1 MKRLLN
7 LFFCLSA
14 VMMLSVPQFAAAQT
28 AGVTVSGKVS
38 DQNGL
43 PIIGAGVV
51 LSSDSSTGTTT
62 DLDGN
67 YTITVPADATLNFSC
82 IGYKDEAVSVNGR
95 SKIDVVLSEDNEF
108 I

>member
-28 AGVTVSGKVS
+28 AEVTVSGKVS

-67 YTITVPADATLNFSC
+67 WGSCWLRAAARRPRPRSGISGCSPRPA
-82 IGYKDEAVSVNGR
+82 GR
-95 SKIDVVLSEDNEF
+95 RKRGPPPAPSAA
-108 I
+108 